1 MRYEKMA
8 MDEKWKV
15 MAENFAEAFASDSV
29 HTNYKNLWVQV
40 CDWAKADKLPPPENV
55 QIVQKI
61 VMGEKGTE
69 VQVEFCIF
77 MDGKEISAKKKT
89 VKKAEE

>member
-1 MRYEKMA
+1 ME
-8 MDEKWKV
+8 EKWKV

-29 HTNYKNLWVQV
+29 HANYKNLWAQV
-40 CDWAKADKLPPPENV
+40 CDWAKADKLPPPKNV

-61 VMGEKGTE
+61 VMGGKGTE
-69 VQVEFCIF
+69 VQVDFCIF
-77 MDGKEISAKKKT
+77 AGGKEISAKKKT